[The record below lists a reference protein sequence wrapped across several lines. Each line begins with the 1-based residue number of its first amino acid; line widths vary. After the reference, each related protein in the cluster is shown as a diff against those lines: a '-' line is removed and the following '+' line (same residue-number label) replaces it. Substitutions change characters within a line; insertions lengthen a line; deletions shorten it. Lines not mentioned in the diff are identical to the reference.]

1 MALFFRLNLV
11 STMKKILILD
21 RDGVIN
27 QDSDAFVKSAAEW
40 IPLPGSIEAIARL
53 YKAGWIL
60 AVATNQS
67 GLARGKFD
75 QKDLDEQHAKM
86 LNLIHQAGGD
96 LHYIAWCPHGPDDNC
111 DCRKPKAGLLDQ
123 ISQALKLDL
132 TGSLMVGDALRDLQA
147 GQARGCQVV
156 LVRTGKGMKTLASGE
171 GLEGVKVVD
180 NLADLADQLLKTQP
194 AKN

>member
-1 MALFFRLNLV
+1 
-11 STMKKILILD
+11 MKKILILD

-40 IPLPGSIEAIARL
+40 IPLPGSIEAIAKL

-67 GLARGKFD
+67 GLARGKFSPL
-75 QKDLDEQHAKM
+75 DLDNQHTKM

-96 LHYIAWCPHGPDDNC
+96 LHHIAWCPHGPDDGC

-123 ISQALKLDL
+123 ISQALDLDL
-132 TGSLMVGDALRDLQA
+132 TGGFMVGDALRDLQA
-147 GQARGCQVV
+147 GQAKGCQAV
-156 LVRTGKGMKTLASGE
+156 LVRTGKGMKTLTTGE
-171 GLEGVKVVD
+171 GLEGVMIVD
-180 NLADLADQLLKTQP
+180 NLAELADYLL
-194 AKN
+194 AI

>member
-1 MALFFRLNLV
+1 
-11 STMKKILILD
+11 MKKILILD

-40 IPLPGSIEAIARL
+40 IPLPGSIEAIAKL

-67 GLARGKFD
+67 GLARGKFSPL
-75 QKDLDEQHAKM
+75 DLDNQHTKM

-96 LHYIAWCPHGPDDNC
+96 LHHIAWCPHGPNDGC

-123 ISQALKLDL
+123 ISQALDLDL
-132 TGSLMVGDALRDLQA
+132 TGGFMVGDALRDLQA
-147 GQARGCQVV
+147 GQAKGCQAV
-156 LVRTGKGMKTLASGE
+156 LVRTGKGMKTLATGE
-171 GLEGVKVVD
+171 GLEGVMIVD
-180 NLADLADQLLKTQP
+180 NLAELADYLL
-194 AKN
+194 AI

>member
-1 MALFFRLNLV
+1 
-11 STMKKILILD
+11 MKKILILD

-40 IPLPGSIEAIARL
+40 IPLPGSIEAIAKL

-67 GLARGKFD
+67 GLARGKFSPL
-75 QKDLDEQHAKM
+75 DLDNQHTKM

-96 LHYIAWCPHGPDDNC
+96 LHHIAWCPHGPDDGC

-123 ISQALKLDL
+123 ISQALDLDL
-132 TGSLMVGDALRDLQA
+132 TGGFMVGDALRDLQA
-147 GQARGCQVV
+147 GQAKGCQAV
-156 LVRTGKGMKTLASGE
+156 LVRTGKGMKTLATGE
-171 GLEGVKVVD
+171 GVEGVMIVD
-180 NLADLADQLLKTQP
+180 NLAELADYLL
-194 AKN
+194 AI

>member
-1 MALFFRLNLV
+1 
-11 STMKKILILD
+11 MKKILILD

-40 IPLPGSIEAIARL
+40 IPLPGSIEAIAKL

-67 GLARGKFD
+67 GLARGKFSPL
-75 QKDLDEQHAKM
+75 DLDNQHTKM

-96 LHYIAWCPHGPDDNC
+96 LHHIAWCPHGPDDGC

-123 ISQALKLDL
+123 ISQALDLDL
-132 TGSLMVGDALRDLQA
+132 TGGFMVGDALRDLQA
-147 GQARGCQVV
+147 GQAKGCQAV
-156 LVRTGKGMKTLASGE
+156 LVRTGKGMKTLATGE
-171 GLEGVKVVD
+171 GLEGVMIVD
-180 NLADLADQLLKTQP
+180 NLSELADYLL
-194 AKN
+194 AI

>member
-1 MALFFRLNLV
+1 
-11 STMKKILILD
+11 MKKILILD

-40 IPLPGSIEAIARL
+40 IPLPGSIEAIAKL

-67 GLARGKFD
+67 GLARGKFSPL
-75 QKDLDEQHAKM
+75 DLDNQHTKM

-96 LHYIAWCPHGPDDNC
+96 LHHIAWCPHGPDDSC

-123 ISQALKLDL
+123 ISQALDLDL
-132 TGSLMVGDALRDLQA
+132 TGGFMVGDALRDLQA
-147 GQARGCQVV
+147 GQAKGCQAV
-156 LVRTGKGMKTLASGE
+156 LVRTGKGMKTLATGE
-171 GLEGVKVVD
+171 GLEGVMIVD
-180 NLADLADQLLKTQP
+180 NLAELADYLL
-194 AKN
+194 AI